1 MLDFK
6 ELSADGQDLE
16 LLVRELLFISGL
28 RCYWSGKGPDGG
40 RDLLAIEESP
50 SVIATSSRRWLV
62 QCKHNA
68 KSGNSVGI
76 GDLDGIVDSCAQH
89 NADGYLLVCST
100 QPSSGVVNRLETITS
115 NQKLLA
121 TYWDAV
127 RIEQLLS
134 TPQHWRLAQR
144 FFPVSSQ
151 ASELK
156 VYATENPNHWIVIL
170 RGYYLHLTNRIG
182 SQEGHHFS
190 SINSRL
196 DDIESLNLPENH
208 FVRIRS
214 VYYDDK
220 NGGYTWYVD
229 YMHPHDQP
237 KAISTAALKAK
248 LGDGYAL
255 EDGQIHSFDVISRP
269 YHPHSDHYDPD
280 HYGYYA
286 PYVRQ
291 FLYGQE
297 RDLSFEE
304 REERYRSGYALEEEN
319 SELQSKNYNDLVVAL
334 SSIPFIKIIRSCNA
348 QFEYLERFNLLR
360 DWSSLIE
367 ELDIEVDHF
376 FSAWFLL
383 RVTDVAAFK
392 RLMTQIPQGVEHSFR
407 LTEVHV
413 YLPAADDQGS
423 EPGNDENL
431 FEITLSVHSAII
443 ETKTI
448 GRFKMNS
455 YFKKIENSIRK
466 FNAQD

>member
-1 MLDFK
+1 MLDFQ

-16 LLVRELLFISGL
+16 LLVRELLFVSGL

-50 SVIATSSRRWLV
+50 SVIAASSRRWLV

-68 KSGNSVGI
+68 RSGNSVGI
-76 GDLDGIVDSCAQH
+76 NDLDGIVDSCTHH
-89 NADGYLLVCST
+89 NAEGYLLVCTT
-100 QPSSGVVNRLETITS
+100 QPSSGVVNRLEAITANP

-127 RIEQLLS
+127 RLEQLLS
-134 TPQHWRLAQR
+134 TPRHWRLAQR
-144 FFPVSSQ
+144 FFPISSQ

-182 SQEGHHFS
+182 SRESHHFS
-190 SINSRL
+190 SINSRI
-196 DDIESLNLPENH
+196 DGIESLALPEGH

-220 NGGYTWYVD
+220 NGGYTWYLD

-237 KAISTAALKAK
+237 RATSSADLKEQ

-280 HYGYYA
+280 HYGYYE
-286 PYVRQ
+286 PYVHQ

-297 RDLSFEE
+297 RGLSFEQ
-304 REERYRSGYALEEEN
+304 REERYRGQSELESRN
-319 SELQSKNYNDLVVAL
+319 SETQSNDFDALIEAL
-334 SSIPFIKIIRSCNA
+334 SRFPFIRIVRACNA

-360 DWSSLIE
+360 DWSDLIE
-367 ELDIEVDHF
+367 ELNIETDHF
-376 FSAWFLL
+376 FSAWILL
-383 RVTDVAAFK
+383 RVTEDAAFK
-392 RLMTQIPQGVEHSFR
+392 RFMTYFPQGVEHSFR
-407 LTEVHV
+407 LTEVNV
-413 YLPAADDQGS
+413 YLPAADDQRS
-423 EPGNDENL
+423 EPSSDSGL
-431 FEITLSVHSAII
+431 FEITLSVHPKIITTQTVGRGEMNLYFRRII
-443 ETKTI
+443 E
-448 GRFKMNS
+448 
-455 YFKKIENSIRK
+455 SIAK
-466 FNAQD
+466 FEQ